1 MNKLAHFIVYSKAA
15 TYIAALLC
23 IAMWVLHFVEQGG
36 VGHSYFA
43 LLMWV
48 LATYFSVKFGRDLSF
63 NEARSTLPVT
73 LFFMG
78 CALAPQMGMGYS
90 GVLHFLLFSTAC
102 YVLLR
107 TYRDRSAMGS
117 YFLAFALIGVQCL
130 MAPPLL
136 LTLPCVV
143 LCGAFMESL
152 HGRTFLASLWG
163 LLFPYWVTCGV
174 LFLTDRTALIVPYL
188 GQILPVPLA
197 MSSVLDS
204 PQLWAQP
211 LWVLLLVLP
220 SSVVLLLNRTMRI
233 QASAGYRLLMLALV
247 VLLVTV
253 VISPAYYAMLSPCIL
268 LHVSLIGATMF
279 VGGENRAR
287 NIYLVIL
294 FVMWLASLG
303 LYVWNNFLSY

>member
-1 MNKLAHFIVYSKAA
+1 MRKLAHFIVHSKAA

-23 IAMWVLHFVEQGG
+23 IAMWVLHLVEEGG
-36 VGHSYFA
+36 EAHNYSVLLIWLFA
-43 LLMWV
+43 AYLL
-48 LATYFSVKFGRDLSF
+48 VKVGRDLSF

-78 CALAPQMGMGYS
+78 CAMAPQMATDYH
-90 GVLHFLLFSTAC
+90 GVLHFVLFSTAC
-102 YVLLR
+102 SVLLR

-130 MAPPLL
+130 MSPSLL

-163 LLFPYWVTCGV
+163 LLLPYWVVCGV

-188 GQILPVPLA
+188 GKILPAASDMLPAQNNL
-197 MSSVLDS
+197 L
-204 PQLWAQP
+204 LWAQP
-211 LWVLLLVLP
+211 LWMLLLVLP

-233 QASAGYRLLMLALV
+233 QANAGYRLILLALV
-247 VLLVTV
+247 VLLVTIAV
-253 VISPAYYAMLSPCIL
+253 SPGCYSLLSPCIL
-268 LHVSLIGATMF
+268 LYISLIGATMF
-279 VGGENRAR
+279 VGHEGQAR
-287 NIYLVIL
+287 NIYLVVL
-294 FVMWLASLG
+294 FVFWLASLG
-303 LYVWNNFLSY
+303 LHVWNTFLKY